1 MAQAFRA
8 AACTF
13 FSLSTPS
20 EMSETG
26 VQLRR
31 TAELIGLFGVMAS
44 LIFVGLETR
53 QSAAA
58 TRAATAQE
66 VTSAFRDINL
76 AMAGDEE
83 LTRILVEFGLNPES
97 ASPVEQARL
106 MAFWRAAFHIY
117 SNVFYQNLNGTVAP
131 QLYEGMVSEVST
143 WARSG
148 LRSVFWA
155 WESERFIYP
164 AGFRNF
170 MDSVS
175 ATAVSEPN
183 LELLDSLNR
192 RWCEVHVG
200 RGHLT
205 SDCCCR

>member
-26 VQLRR
+26 VRVRR
-31 TAELIGLFGVMAS
+31 TAELFGLFGVMAS

-53 QSAAA
+53 QNAAA

-76 AMAGDEE
+76 AMAGDAEM
-83 LTRILVEFGLNPES
+83 TRIIIEFRLDPES

-106 MAFWRAAFHIY
+106 EAFWRAAFHIY

-131 QLYEGMVSEVST
+131 QIYEGMVSEVST
-143 WARSG
+143 YAREG
-148 LRSVFWA
+148 VRSVFWA
-155 WESERFIYP
+155 WEAERFIYP
-164 AGFRNF
+164 AAFRNF
-170 MDSVS
+170 MDSLS
-175 ATAVSEPN
+175 ATVASEAS
-183 LELLDSLNR
+183 LELLDSLDGN
-192 RWCEVHVG
+192 
-200 RGHLT
+200 
-205 SDCCCR
+205 